1 MMIDDERFHRLRSAY
16 HQDLSA
22 DPARDE
28 TAAESQELATL
39 TSVEQKLASLI
50 SSLPSFEL
58 DSHAPDADEKA
69 QSGSAP
75 RISLKSHGVFSSSE
89 LKRSS
94 RLQTPID
101 DRSQCDQAQML
112 RGMIEQNDH
121 PQDSTDADHPRVD
134 RAYTISVTS
143 GKGGVGKSLIS
154 LNLAIA
160 IARQGFR
167 VCLMDANLGLGN
179 IDLLCGM
186 NGYWNL
192 SHVVIGARELSDIIL
207 TGPAGIDL
215 IPGASGLAD
224 LADCTPAAQKQLLRQ
239 MKKLEDDYDFLI
251 LDTGTG
257 IHHVVRRFVTAAD
270 LVLVVTTPEPTA
282 IADAYATIKA
292 LNADD
297 VSRME
302 VLVNQCDADYG
313 LRVIDRIQQ
322 TTKLF
327 LHKTIG
333 SAGTIPHDPQMI
345 HTVLRR
351 KPLLLEAPQSPAA
364 LALIQLS
371 RRMLTLKQGQV
382 PRPHFFERMWNR
394 ILNRST

>member
-1 MMIDDERFHRLRSAY
+1 MIDDERFNRLRSAY
-16 HQDLSA
+16 HQNLSA
-22 DPARDE
+22 DPPREE
-28 TAAESQELATL
+28 TASDSQARTAL

-50 SSLPSFEL
+50 SSLPSLNL
-58 DSHAPDADEKA
+58 DANAPDEDDIARPV
-69 QSGSAP
+69 SAP
-75 RISLKSHGVFSSSE
+75 RSMLEAQGV
-89 LKRSS
+89 RSS
-94 RLQTPID
+94 AKFSRASQLKLLIG
-101 DRSQCDQAQML
+101 DRQQSDQAQML
-112 RGMIEQNDH
+112 SGLIEQNDH
-121 PQDSTDADHPRVD
+121 PRDADGSGKEGVD

-224 LADCTPAAQKQLLRQ
+224 LADCSPTAQKLLLRQ

-257 IHHVVRRFVTAAD
+257 IHHLVRRFVSAAD
-270 LVLVVTTPEPTA
+270 LVLVVTTSEPTA

-292 LNADD
+292 LNADE

-302 VLVNQCDADYG
+302 VLVNQCDTDYG
-313 LRVIDRIQQ
+313 LRIIDRIQQ

-364 LALIQLS
+364 LALIQLA

-394 ILNRST
+394 ILNRTA